1 MNELLY
7 KKEITP
13 ELNVNSG
20 VIFPVLIY

>member
-20 VIFPVLIY
+20 VIFPVLIF